1 MGNQTSLFEKMF
13 HMKQMMSSNRAFMFH
28 MKQSILKLNFSCAI
42 LITSGFKLMGPFSRG
57 LVRGDIPL
65 ASLLFL

>member
-1 MGNQTSLFEKMF
+1 
-13 HMKQMMSSNRAFMFH
+13 MKQMMSSNRAFMFH
-28 MKQSILKLNFSCAI
+28 MKQSILELNFSCAI